1 MIEIDF
7 CETNNFSNYSNEIE
21 AINCFFKKEN
31 NIEELF
37 LTSGTSGIP
46 KKYIFSQTQIQVS
59 VEQTIKFFGL
69 KKGDTLLN
77 PLPLEFVAGKMNIY
91 RAIYGKLKYIEI
103 FATNVEKNIPIQKID
118 FATFVPNQLYKIL
131 ELNKLEFQINKILI
145 GGGEW
150 VDYSLLKKL
159 KDTIVYQSFASTETL
174 THFAIKQIY
183 PKLEEAYQV
192 LPGFELSVSDDQ
204 ILVKHPIICRDG
216 VLLDDSVEMVGPN
229 QFKWIGRKTNM
240 IKSGGIK
247 LFPELIE
254 KKLSNLLNQKY
265 VIVGIPDEKFGEIIV
280 LCIEGKSIEDL
291 KNKIASQLDKYEVPK
306 FIVEFDRFPLTESG
320 KIKRKDI
327 INQLKTL
334 RLK

>member
-118 FATFVPNQLYKIL
+118 STRFN
-131 ELNKLEFQINKILI
+131 
-145 GGGEW
+145 
-150 VDYSLLKKL
+150 DSL
-159 KDTIVYQSFASTETL
+159 
-174 THFAIKQIY
+174 
-183 PKLEEAYQV
+183 
-192 LPGFELSVSDDQ
+192 
-204 ILVKHPIICRDG
+204 
-216 VLLDDSVEMVGPN
+216 
-229 QFKWIGRKTNM
+229 
-240 IKSGGIK
+240 
-247 LFPELIE
+247 
-254 KKLSNLLNQKY
+254 
-265 VIVGIPDEKFGEIIV
+265 
-280 LCIEGKSIEDL
+280 
-291 KNKIASQLDKYEVPK
+291 
-306 FIVEFDRFPLTESG
+306 
-320 KIKRKDI
+320 
-327 INQLKTL
+327 
-334 RLK
+334 